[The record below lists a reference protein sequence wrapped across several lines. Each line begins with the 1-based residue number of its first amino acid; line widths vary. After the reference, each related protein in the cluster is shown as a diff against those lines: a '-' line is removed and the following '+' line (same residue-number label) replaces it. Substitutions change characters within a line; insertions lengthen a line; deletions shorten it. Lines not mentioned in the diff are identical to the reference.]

1 LTKGTKRDIIKAQ
14 QGRTKPQRKGEKIMR
29 LIHHSIIEKATGK
42 KIFTHWS
49 ERECQKKL
57 ETMENKENYFIGYKW
72 VSI

>member
-1 LTKGTKRDIIKAQ
+1 
-14 QGRTKPQRKGEKIMR
+14 MR
-29 LIHHSIIEKATGK
+29 LIHHSIIEKGTGK